1 MGQADIDK
9 FYEDA
14 KKEVK
19 ASIDFG
25 LAQPMPTFE
34 GYLADVEGKY

>member
-1 MGQADIDK
+1 VDQV
-9 FYEDA
+9 YEDA

-19 ASIDFG
+19 ESVEFG